1 MKKTTE
7 TISRLISDQII
18 LETKSGSV
26 KFSTDISGKFYIG
39 GYKAPG
45 YPDTLIIDVVN
56 NCVTASFLSVGT
68 ISASQ
73 YIGPISGGAT
83 GPAGPAGPTGATGP
97 AGPIGATGPAGP
109 IGATGPAG
117 EDGVDAISGFL
128 TKESHVV
135 TANSSGA
142 GYSLINSG
150 GTFKV
155 FSGIVD
161 ITTGFGTVYSVIGSS
176 TVSGLTISINSSTGV
191 YSLSGASWNSND
203 AAFTLRAVYSG
214 ITIDKVYSIS
224 KSRTGATG
232 PTGPVGPAATGIT
245 FFAYRSSDRTIP
257 LISSVTTTKLT
268 YAIVCSSEIYD
279 SANSFETTKGYYTAP
294 TTGIY
299 EFSFGARVI
308 ITSSGQGGPFS
319 MQVGLDYDDGA
330 SDVTVSLVT
339 GSVKPDIVT
348 VPIAGATVYYV
359 YHTAQVSLNA
369 GQSVTPKLLLTEVDT
384 SKPLGPIVIQVS
396 SAESTTATYFSG
408 KFLG

>member
-7 TISRLISDQII
+7 AISRLISDQII

-26 KFSTDISGKFYIG
+26 KLSTDISGKFYIG
-39 GYKAPG
+39 GYKTPG
-45 YPDTLIIDVVN
+45 YPDAFIIDVLN
-56 NCVTASFLSVGT
+56 NCVTASCLSVGT

-73 YIGPISGGAT
+73 YIGPISGGE
-83 GPAGPAGPTGATGP
+83 TGP
-97 AGPIGATGPAGP
+97 AGPIGE
-109 IGATGPAG
+109 TGPAG

-155 FSGIVD
+155 FSGIAD
-161 ITTGFGTVYSVIGSS
+161 ITTGFGTIYSVVGSS
-176 TVSGLTISINSSTGV
+176 TVSGLTISINSNTGV

-203 AAFTLRAVYSG
+203 AAFTLRAVHDG
-214 ITIDKVYSIS
+214 ATIDKVYSIS

-232 PTGPVGPAATGIT
+232 PTGPTGPAATGIT
-245 FFAYRSSDRTIP
+245 FFAYRSSDRTI
-257 LISSVTTTKLT
+257 SSFTPTTTKLT

-279 SANSFETTKGYYTAP
+279 SANNFEASIGYYTAP
-294 TTGIY
+294 TSGIY
-299 EFSFGARVI
+299 EFSFGVRVT

-319 MQVGLDYDDGA
+319 MQVGLDVDGDA
-330 SDVTVSLVT
+330 SDSTVSLVA

-348 VPIAGATVYYV
+348 VPVAGATIYYV
-359 YHTAQVSLNA
+359 YHTAQVSLSQ
-369 GQSVTPKLLLTEVDT
+369 GDKVVPKLLLTEVDT

>member
-7 TISRLISDQII
+7 AISRLISDQII

-26 KFSTDISGKFYIG
+26 KLSTDISGKFYIG
-39 GYKAPG
+39 GYKTPG
-45 YPDTLIIDVVN
+45 YPDAFIIDVLN
-56 NCVTASFLSVGT
+56 NCVTASCLSVGT

-73 YIGPISGGAT
+73 YIGPISGGE
-83 GPAGPAGPTGATGP
+83 
-97 AGPIGATGPAGP
+97 
-109 IGATGPAG
+109 TGPAG

-155 FSGIVD
+155 FSGIAD
-161 ITTGFGTVYSVIGSS
+161 ITTGFGTIYSVVGSS
-176 TVSGLTISINSSTGV
+176 TVSGLTISINSNTGV

-203 AAFTLRAVYSG
+203 AAFTLRAVHDG
-214 ITIDKVYSIS
+214 ATIDKVYSIS

-232 PTGPVGPAATGIT
+232 PTGPTGPAATGIT
-245 FFAYRSSDRTIP
+245 FFAYRSSDRTI
-257 LISSVTTTKLT
+257 SSFTPTTTKLT

-279 SANSFETTKGYYTAP
+279 SANNFEASIGYYTAP
-294 TTGIY
+294 TSGIY
-299 EFSFGARVI
+299 EFSFGVRVT

-319 MQVGLDYDDGA
+319 MQVGLDVDGDA
-330 SDVTVSLVT
+330 SDSTVSLVA

-348 VPIAGATVYYV
+348 VPVAGATIYYV
-359 YHTAQVSLNA
+359 YHTAQVSLSQ
-369 GQSVTPKLLLTEVDT
+369 GDKVVPKLLLTEVDT